1 MQKKPNQSQKDQM
14 TVKEAFLK
22 HQAAK
27 KAELEKI
34 KLKQKQAELKG
45 FSRAFKT
52 GLSFDGLE

>member
-1 MQKKPNQSQKDQM
+1 MKQKPKPSPITKM
-14 TVKEAFLK
+14 TIKEAFLK